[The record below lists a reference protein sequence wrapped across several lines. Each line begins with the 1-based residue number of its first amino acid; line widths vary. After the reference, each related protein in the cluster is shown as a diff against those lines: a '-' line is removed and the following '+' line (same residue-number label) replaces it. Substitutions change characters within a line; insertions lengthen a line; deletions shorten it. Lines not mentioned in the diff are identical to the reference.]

1 MNNLIN
7 KKNISL
13 VFLVLTI
20 CVLVVTF
27 YFINSKIRN
36 YKTDVLVDYNKLAEL
51 ESEKNIFETYN
62 KILIK
67 GSNES
72 IRIKKYILSND
83 RKEVL
88 GLINEFEEYTKKV
101 GLTENN
107 TSPIISVA
115 TRENTLISKYNASDL
130 VINIRVTG
138 SEKGIDEFIN
148 ILNNLPVISYIEKI
162 DIRFDNISKKNSANI
177 TLIIYQKNEIK

>member
-1 MNNLIN
+1 MNNLKN
-7 KKNISL
+7 KKTISSI
-13 VFLVLTI
+13 FLILTLCI
-20 CVLVVTF
+20 FIFVIYVV
-27 YFINSKIRN
+27 NNKIRN
-36 YKTDVLVDYNKLAEL
+36 YKTEVLLDYNRLAEL
-51 ESEKNIFETYN
+51 ENEKNTFDTYN

-72 IRIKKYILSND
+72 IKIKKYILSND

-107 TSPIISVA
+107 TSPIVSVA
-115 TRENTLISKYNASDL
+115 TRENALITKYNATDL
-130 VINIRVTG
+130 VINIRVIG
-138 SEKGIDEFIN
+138 SEKVIEEFIN
-148 ILNNLPVISYIEKI
+148 ILNSLPMISYIEKM

-177 TLIIYQKNEIK
+177 VLIIYQKNEIK